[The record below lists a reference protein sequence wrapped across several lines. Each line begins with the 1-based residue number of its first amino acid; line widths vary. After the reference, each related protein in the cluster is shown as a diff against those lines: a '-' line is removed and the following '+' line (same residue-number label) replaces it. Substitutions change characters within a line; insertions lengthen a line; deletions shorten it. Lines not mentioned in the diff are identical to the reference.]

1 MKRKP
6 LKILLFGYIN
16 VNVIDG
22 SSFFLSSLASMLS
35 DAPEVEVDLV
45 LANPLTR
52 SIVLDEILARPN
64 VNIIDPFADRRLD
77 KSEFPFLDKTSMS
90 HHEAARI
97 LSHYWN
103 SNNPDVVFIRS
114 TEVGAAFAS
123 VNREAARKCALY
135 VTGVVTG
142 VEAPSAEILDALE
155 AAVSAGTSLIC
166 QTDEM
171 KNHLSSILPSVE
183 SENITALHPMVPD
196 NHGSFEDFFSD
207 RDNFTSF
214 VYAGKFAVDWNP
226 SLIISGFL
234 EAHEE
239 FRDLSL
245 NIAGDQFKSDPNN
258 PLFIRE
264 IRHLLSNSAGVD
276 WAGGITRSEARQMML
291 DSDVGIGWRAP
302 SLNNSLELSTK
313 LLEYGSFARPCIMNR
328 TPMHERIFGS
338 GYPLYANT
346 MTEFVEALRLV
357 RTRPDLVREAA
368 KISFA
373 VAQDYT
379 YSESF
384 KRLVPLLLSKKNP
397 PDDPGTFVI
406 DAVVLE
412 KLMSSESSGLIQRDT
427 VVYADTSLI
436 SIDTLMETTSDI
448 DNPFITD
455 SLGPFVAV
463 TSRDYQLESES
474 QQSFMDFYVSSTA
487 NVIAKREI
495 DIFKSSGS
503 NSNGSVIDNSEEMAI
518 LRKQLSA
525 ARQRASTYK
534 SHLESLQKSRLGRL
548 QVEYW
553 KSKTKKIGK
562 RTNRT

>member
-1 MKRKP
+1 MKRKS

-77 KSEFPFLDKTSMS
+77 KNEFPFLDKTSMS
-90 HHEAARI
+90 HYEAAKL
-97 LSHYWN
+97 LSHYWT

-114 TEVGAAFAS
+114 TEVGAALAS
-123 VNREAARKCALY
+123 VNPEAASKCALY

-142 VEAPSAEILDALE
+142 VETPPAEVLDSLE
-155 AAVSAGTSLIC
+155 TAIKAGTSLIC

-171 KNHLSSILPSVE
+171 KDYLSSILPSVE
-183 SENITALHPMVPD
+183 SGNITALHPMVPD
-196 NHGSFEDFFSD
+196 NHGSFEDFFLA
-207 RDNFTSF
+207 RDTFSNF

-226 SLIISGFL
+226 GLIISGFL

-239 FRDLSL
+239 FNDLSL
-245 NIAGDQFKSDPNN
+245 NIAGDQFKSDPDN

-264 IRHLLSNSAGVD
+264 IRYLLSSSAGVD
-276 WAGGITRSEARQMML
+276 WAGGIPRSEARQMML

-302 SLNNSLELSTK
+302 SLDNSLELSTK

-338 GYPLYANT
+338 DYPLYANT
-346 MTEFVEALRLV
+346 MTEFVEAVRLV
-357 RTRPDLVREAA
+357 RTRPDLVRMAA
-368 KISFA
+368 KTSFE
-373 VAQDYT
+373 VARHYT

-384 KRLVPLLLSKKNP
+384 KRLVPLLLSKK
-397 PDDPGTFVI
+397 DSLEDPEDFAI
-406 DAVVLE
+406 DTIVL
-412 KLMSSESSGLIQRDT
+412 KNLMSSDSNGLIQKES
-427 VVYADTSLI
+427 VVYADTSRI
-436 SIDTLMETTSDI
+436 SIDTLIESTSDI
-448 DNPFITD
+448 DSPLISD

-463 TSRDYQLESES
+463 TSGDQQAASKSR
-474 QQSFMDFYVSSTA
+474 QSFLDFYVSSTA
-487 NVIAKREI
+487 NAIAKREI
-495 DIFKSSGS
+495 DIFKSSVSHS
-503 NSNGSVIDNSEEMAI
+503 NDSGVVNSEEVAV

-525 ARQRASTYK
+525 ARQRAGTYK

-548 QVEYW
+548 QVEFW
-553 KSKTKKIGK
+553 KSRKKKVSKQID
-562 RTNRT
+562 